1 MKIHSVGTEIL
12 INKDNIES
20 IEGGKQKKKEKTLF

>member
-1 MKIHSVGTEIL
+1 MKTHSVGTEIL
-12 INKDNIES
+12 ISKDNIES